1 MNIRAS
7 NGQYSKGSGH
17 EWVKTTETCH
27 IVVLLLGFTCTACKQ
42 EYRGMS
48 VHIGPALLQAA
59 STRVLYKLHGSWS
72 AVKAGWAF
80 ILVFV
85 T

>member
-17 EWVKTTETCH
+17 EWVKTMETCH
-27 IVVLLLGFTCTACKQ
+27 IVVLLGLTCTACKQ

-59 STRVLYKLHGSWS
+59 SKGTISCMVAGLLSKPDGPLYWYL
-72 AVKAGWAF
+72 
-80 ILVFV
+80 
-85 T
+85 